1 MDELKE
7 EVKTDIK
14 ALQRGVADLRQ
25 AQALLSATQN
35 VHSARLTALEARDS
49 TPHVPLHPVRSPY
62 GRLRVRVGALF
73 ENRFDPGTSS
83 RLNSVLNDDSGS
95 VLVPGSN
102 CVPENEKKVVPR
114 QLPRLCW
121 GTVWL
126 FTSLLVAFLR
136 ESKFSLFTPLCN
148 FYFCAERARR
158 RAADRHVCRWEPPR
172 RSTAAPLG
180 PVGPS
185 ESTLR

>member
-1 MDELKE
+1 MSR
-7 EVKTDIK
+7 
-14 ALQRGVADLRQ
+14 A
-25 AQALLSATQN
+25 
-35 VHSARLTALEARDS
+35 
-49 TPHVPLHPVRSPY
+49 Y

>member
-1 MDELKE
+1 MIEMRQ
-7 EVKTDIK
+7 KT
-14 ALQRGVADLRQ
+14 AGEPNLERGQCWD
-25 AQALLSATQN
+25 T
-35 VHSARLTALEARDS
+35 
-49 TPHVPLHPVRSPY
+49 TPHRITETRCALRFIVRY
-62 GRLRVRVGALF
+62 GRLRVRVGPLF